1 MGLPPV
7 TRTSKVVL
15 VSVLA
20 ASGLVVLACGGL
32 GSLAFTVARDLP
44 AAASSDAFLDQLGRG
59 EVQAAYQSTSL
70 AFRSMTTPE
79 QFRAVI
85 DRYPALTKA
94 TTRTSQEMRMYA
106 ANGGSQATIQ
116 SYLANANNTLS
127 LSISLL
133 SERGRWAVH
142 GLNLP

>member
-44 AAASSDAFLDQLGRG
+44 AAAASSDAFLDQPGRG
-59 EVQAAYQSTSL
+59 EAQAADQSTSL

-79 QFRAVI
+79 
-85 DRYPALTKA
+85 
-94 TTRTSQEMRMYA
+94 
-106 ANGGSQATIQ
+106 
-116 SYLANANNTLS
+116 
-127 LSISLL
+127 
-133 SERGRWAVH
+133 
-142 GLNLP
+142 